1 MGFGVGELG
10 LVEFVGE
17 FDELMQGEEEF
28 DTAVGYGEL
37 ESVEVVGL
45 LGEEVHLVAIEGQF
59 HFVEDFATQLWQ
71 ISLYALYSLFL
82 AL

>member
-1 MGFGVGELG
+1 MGFGVGKLG
-10 LVEFVGE
+10 LVDFVGE

-28 DTAVGYGEL
+28 DTAVGDSEF

-45 LGEEVHLVAIEGQF
+45 LGEDVLLVAVQGQF

-71 ISLYALYSLFL
+71 ISLNDLYSLFL